1 MYRGLIFLTAS
12 ALLVLTAGCSTF
24 SSSQPDAKG
33 MATVATNSSLSQASP
48 AYDFEDIGVPS
59 EMSLQNDESF
69 IMQTPQVKAGTLVYT
84 GWVEPL
90 SLFNYYRD
98 SMPQDGWKPLSYF
111 KYGHFL
117 FVFQKPDKVCVIRIS
132 KGRFSTRLEISVS
145 PSMSSDDSGLSERAL
160 PQ

>member
-1 MYRGLIFLTAS
+1 MYQGLICLAAS
-12 ALLVLTAGCSTF
+12 VLLALTAGCSTF
-24 SSSQPDAKG
+24 SSSQSDAVDI
-33 MATVATNSSLSQASP
+33 ATVDTNSTLSQASP

-84 GWVEPL
+84 GWVDPL
-90 SLFNYYRD
+90 SLFDYYRD
-98 SMPQDGWKPLSYF
+98 SMPQEGWKPLSYF

-117 FVFQKPDKVCVIRIS
+117 FVFQKPDKVCVIRIN

-145 PSMSSDDSGLSERAL
+145 PSMSSDDSVLSERAL
-160 PQ
+160 SP